1 MRDALIDEIENLIPA
16 LRRFARSLTRDVARA
31 DDLVQDTLERALSRI
46 ESFEPGTNLRAWL
59 FTIMRNRFISDRRKA
74 SNTYEVEPDEDN
86 PAEHVASANQE
97 HAVELR
103 EFERAFA
110 ELDQGEQEILL
121 LAGLEAMPYAEIA
134 DVMDVAVGTVK
145 SRVARAR
152 TKLRAL
158 HVDYGAIAGDQL
170 ASTPEARFACAS

>member
-1 MRDALIDEIENLIPA
+1 MRGSLLDDIEKLIPA
-16 LRRFARSLTRDVARA
+16 LRRFARSLTRDLARV
-31 DDLVQDTLERALSRI
+31 DDLVQDTLERALSRLDR
-46 ESFEPGTNLRAWL
+46 FEPGTNLRAWL

-86 PAEHVASANQE
+86 PVELAVLANQE

-103 EFERAFA
+103 EFERAFVR
-110 ELDQGEQEILL
+110 LDRGEQEILV

-134 DVMDVAVGTVK
+134 DVLNVAIGTVK

-152 TKLRAL
+152 TKLRVL
-158 HVDYGAIAGDQL
+158 HIEHGAIAGDFL
-170 ASTPEARFACAS
+170 AGTPEVHLARAS